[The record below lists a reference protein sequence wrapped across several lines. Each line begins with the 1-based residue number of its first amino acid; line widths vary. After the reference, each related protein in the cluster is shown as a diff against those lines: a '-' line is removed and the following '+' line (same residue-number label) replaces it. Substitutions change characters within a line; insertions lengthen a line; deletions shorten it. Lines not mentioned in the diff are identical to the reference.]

1 MKILIIEDEIFIG
14 EHIQSSL
21 TDCGF
26 SCKWY
31 QKGKEGLESA
41 VVDLYDCIILDR
53 RLPDANGLDICKEI
67 RHQGIST
74 PIILLTAMADVDHK
88 IEGLNAGADDY
99 MTKPF
104 SSDELIARI
113 NAVVRRISFQNNPT
127 IHISDVELNPVKR
140 TVKVEGNLISLSNR
154 EFLLLQYLIY
164 HSGKPLTRNQIFDH
178 VWEEGPGSGSNVV
191 DVYINYVRK
200 KIDLDKNKPSH
211 IETVRGYGYRF
222 NEEI

>member
-1 MKILIIEDEIFIG
+1 MVPKRE
-14 EHIQSSL
+14 
-21 TDCGF
+21 
-26 SCKWY
+26 
-31 QKGKEGLESA
+31 EGLESA

-200 KIDLDKNKPSH
+200 K
-211 IETVRGYGYRF
+211 
-222 NEEI
+222 